1 MRSAKTKGAPNC
13 VWLQSFRLLCN
24 SIHIMWM
31 WLLQPWGHQTRCG
44 HSQSAAYWPFHLQKD
59 ESPKPV
65 AKWWEPQ
72 TKPVVEDFCQS
83 AVFVRIEWRWIST
96 ELTDH
101 GKCKGNY
108 LRCLSRWQQTWRW
121 QKNPSKEDWDRHGA
135 LREGREVRKYVCALI
150 NRFLRKLGRTSAHP
164 FMREFDL

>member
-1 MRSAKTKGAPNC
+1 MTVRDGPREVLNQGGPKLGLAAIFSASVHKHTNNVTFTK
-13 VWLQSFRLLCN
+13 
-24 SIHIMWM
+24 
-31 WLLQPWGHQTRCG
+31 PWGHQTRCG
-44 HSQSAAYWPFHLQKD
+44 HSQSAYWPFHLPKD

-101 GKCKGNY
+101 GKCIGNY
-108 LRCLSRWQQTWRW
+108 LRCLCLRWWQQTWRW
-121 QKNPSKEDWDRHGA
+121 QK
-135 LREGREVRKYVCALI
+135 I
-150 NRFLRKLGRTSAHP
+150 HP
-164 FMREFDL
+164 KRIETDTVHSEKGGKWGNTFARS